1 MEHFVI
7 DSKRNKKITID
18 INFSKTKNSPLIIF
32 SHGFKG
38 FKDWGAFNFISNTFA
53 NSGLNFLKFNFS
65 HNGISQENLL
75 EFSDLESFGQNNLSI
90 ELEDLDSVINWSI
103 KNLNERID
111 NKQIYLL
118 GHSRGGGISI
128 LTAAVNSNI
137 QKLILWGSLSDFEK
151 RIINEKVNLWEKR
164 GVVYIFNSRTN
175 QQMPLYYQFYQDYIK
190 NKNKFSISNA
200 CGNLNIPCLIVHGD
214 KDKTVEYSEAKILN
228 KNISNSILL
237 KIKDSDHTF
246 NIKHPFD
253 KKDLSK
259 QLKIVI
265 AESISFF
272 KN

>member
-1 MEHFVI
+1 MI
-7 DSKRNKKITID
+7 LT
-18 INFSKTKNSPLIIF
+18 FSKTKNSPLIIF

-128 LTAAVNSNI
+128 LTAVNSKI

-151 RIINEKVNLWEKR
+151 ESLMKRLICGKKR

-214 KDKTVEYSEAKILN
+214 KDKTVEYSEAKALN

-237 KIKDSDHTF
+237 KIKEKIIHLIS
-246 NIKHPFD
+246 NIRLI
-253 KKDLSK
+253 KDLSNN
-259 QLKIVI
+259 LK
-265 AESISFF
+265 
-272 KN
+272 